1 MFKLYEFL
9 TGPALWAAFAIFIAG
24 LIVRVTYFYAL
35 SKECGKVLQGEG
47 EMKPAIRSTI
57 RPLIEYGPRLRSQ
70 PLFSITSFLFYVCLF
85 GIPLFLLAHNTLW
98 EEAFSVSLPSLP
110 GSFADTLT
118 VVFLI
123 LALVLAGRRIIS
135 AEVRNTS
142 TALDYSLV
150 VLTIAPFF
158 TGFLAYHQIGPYK
171 LNLILHI
178 IFAEML
184 LIVIPFSKLSH
195 IALFFRRK

>member
-1 MFKLYEFL
+1 MR
-9 TGPALWAAFAIFIAG
+9 PA
-24 LIVRVTYFYAL
+24 V
-35 SKECGKVLQGEG
+35 S
-47 EMKPAIRSTI
+47 STI
-57 RPLIEYGPRLRSQ
+57 GRLIEYGPRLRSQ
-70 PLFSITSFLFYVCLF
+70 PLLSITFFLFYVCLF

-110 GSFADTLT
+110 GSFADVLT

-123 LALVLAGRRIIS
+123 LALALAGRRIIN
-135 AEVRNTS
+135 AEARHAS
-142 TALDYSLV
+142 TALDYCLV
-150 VLTIAPFF
+150 VLIIAPFL
-158 TGFLAYHQIGPYK
+158 TGSLAYHQIGPYK

-195 IALFFRRK
+195 IAFSFRGK

>member
-1 MFKLYEFL
+1 M
-9 TGPALWAAFAIFIAG
+9 G
-24 LIVRVTYFYAL
+24 R
-35 SKECGKVLQGEG
+35 SLQ
-47 EMKPAIRSTI
+47 RQS
-57 RPLIEYGPRLRSQ
+57 
-70 PLFSITSFLFYVCLF
+70 
-85 GIPLFLLAHNTLW
+85 
-98 EEAFSVSLPSLP
+98 SVSAGIFRRHSDS
-110 GSFADTLT
+110 G
-118 VVFLI
+118 VFDI
-123 LALVLAGRRIIS
+123 GVGPCGQENIS